1 MGGASVPLILLRKE
15 RIMGAHNEQ
24 QKKARQLSE
33 KQIIKTATATL
44 TRKEVLEAGLILAN
58 SASANTQ
65 TMPATDT
72 ELAGVSGYIGNK
84 GAGLLTVAFTSTAGA
99 STATFA
105 QGLGTSYRYDEDG
118 KCYLV

>member
-1 MGGASVPLILLRKE
+1 MGG
-15 RIMGAHNEQ
+15 HNVQ
-24 QKKARQLSE
+24 TKKARQLSE

-44 TRKEVLEAGLILAN
+44 TRAEVLADGLVLSN
-58 SASANTQ
+58 SAGAITL
-65 TMPATDT
+65 TLPATDT
-72 ELAGVSGYIGNK
+72 ALGGVSGYIANK
-84 GAGLLTVAFTSTAGA
+84 GAGTLTVAFTSTAGA